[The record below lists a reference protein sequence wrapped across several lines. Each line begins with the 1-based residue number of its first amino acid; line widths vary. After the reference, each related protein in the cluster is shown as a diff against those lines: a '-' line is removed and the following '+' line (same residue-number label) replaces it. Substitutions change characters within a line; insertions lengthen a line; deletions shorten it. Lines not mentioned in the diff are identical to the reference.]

1 MVIFCNCCASA
12 SSLLIFESS
21 AVTEVLTVLFHIT
34 ALQLQFA
41 KTLMVVYSYLC
52 DFLME
57 CVLHEG
63 SVKI

>member
-1 MVIFCNCCASA
+1 MFVTARASA
-12 SSLLIFESS
+12 SSLLNFESS
-21 AVTEVLTVLFHIT
+21 AVTEVLTILFHIT

-41 KTLMVVYSYLC
+41 KTLMVVCSYLC